1 MGRETM
7 GKTKPVRVKPSET
20 VTLGT
25 ARVTNKT
32 ATSIE
37 VAVGKDGAVE
47 VTNCCLEEQGK

>member
-1 MGRETM
+1 MKEE
-7 GKTKPVRVKPSET
+7 KPIRVKPSQT
-20 VTLGT
+20 VAVGG

-37 VAVGKDGAVE
+37 VTLGPDGAIA

>member
-1 MGRETM
+1 MA
-7 GKTKPVRVKPSET
+7 KSKPVRVKPSET
-20 VTLGT
+20 VSVGA

-37 VAVGKDGAVE
+37 VAVGSDGAVE

>member
-1 MGRETM
+1 M
-7 GKTKPVRVKPSET
+7 KDKKPIRVRPSQT
-20 VTLGT
+20 VSVGA

-37 VAVGKDGAVE
+37 VTVGPNGAVI